1 MPVFRVFQ
9 RLGEV
14 SGDRVA
20 ACFLRIHNHH
30 TIVIGCNVTKH
41 RLPFTCGHCLALV
54 LLVRANIT
62 RLVYADMDEFYY
74 LSRMALVKDERHYD
88 KFDRAFSTYF
98 KGLEDLAGM
107 IASLIPDEF
116 LRREFEKSLTP
127 EELEKIKSLGGLE
140 KLIEAFKREVEEA
153 ARGEGDDKDKEGK
166 GKRGKGEEGKDRDGK
181 KRRGKRQWD
190 KRDYKAYDDNVELGT
205 RGMKI
210 AMRRLR
216 KLARTG
222 AEDEFDINT
231 TISKTAKNGG
241 LLDIIMR
248 PERRNTVKV
257 LLFLDNGGSMD
268 AHVKVCEELFSAAR
282 SEFKH
287 LETYYFHNFVYD
299 GVWKEHNR
307 RMNERL
313 DTFDILHKYAHDYK
327 VIFVGDATMAPYE
340 ITHAGG
346 SVEHWNEEAGAIW
359 MQRMMD
365 TYDKVIWINPTPH
378 DTWEYSTSVALTKK
392 LVDDQMYPLTIRGI
406 EEGMNYLTK

>member
-1 MPVFRVFQ
+1 MLINFFFTLKKERIPVSITE
-9 RLGEV
+9 LLHLL
-14 SGDRVA
+14 D
-20 ACFLRIHNHH
+20 
-30 TIVIGCNVTKH
+30 
-41 RLPFTCGHCLALV
+41 V
-54 LLVRANIT
+54 LKA
-62 RLVYADMDEFYY
+62 RLVYADIDEFYY

-88 KFDRAFSTYF
+88 KFDRAFSAYF
-98 KGLEDLAGM
+98 KGLDDLSSLL
-107 IASLIPDEF
+107 ASLIPDEY

-153 ARGEGDDKDKEGK
+153 ARGEGKEKDKEGK
-166 GKRGKGEEGKDRDGK
+166 GENGRGKEGEDRKGK

-205 RGMKI
+205 RGLKI
-210 AMRRLR
+210 SLRRLR
-216 KLARTG
+216 KLARQG
-222 AEDEFDINT
+222 ADDEFDIDS
-231 TISKTAKNGG
+231 TISKTAKSGG

-257 LLFLDNGGSMD
+257 LLLLDNGGSMD

-287 LETYYFHNFVYD
+287 LEVYYFHNFIYD

-307 RMNERL
+307 RMNERI
-313 DTFDILHKYAHDYK
+313 DTFDLLHKYTHDYK

-359 MQRMMD
+359 MQRFLD
-365 TYDKVIWINPTPH
+365 TFEKCIWINPTPQ
-378 DTWEYSTSVALTKK
+378 DTWEYSTSVSLIQK
-392 LVDDQMYPLTIRGI
+392 LVEDQMYPLTIAGI
-406 EEGMNYLTK
+406 EEGMNVLSK

>member
-1 MPVFRVFQ
+1 MLINFFLELKKARIPVSITE
-9 RLGEV
+9 LLHLL
-14 SGDRVA
+14 D
-20 ACFLRIHNHH
+20 
-30 TIVIGCNVTKH
+30 
-41 RLPFTCGHCLALV
+41 V
-54 LLVRANIT
+54 LKA
-62 RLVYADMDEFYY
+62 RLVYADMDDFYY
-74 LSRMALVKDERHYD
+74 LSSMALVKDERHYD
-88 KFDRAFSTYF
+88 KFDRAFGTYF
-98 KGLEDLAGM
+98 KGLEDLASM

-116 LRREFEKSLTP
+116 LRREFEKSLTK
-127 EELEKIKSLGGLE
+127 EDLEKIKSLGGLE

-153 ARGEGDDKDKEGK
+153 AREGNDKDKEGK
-166 GKRGKGEEGKDRDGK
+166 GEEGKGEGKGK
-181 KRRGKRQWD
+181 KRRGGGGKRSLD

-210 AMRRLR
+210 ALRRLR

-222 AEDEFDINT
+222 SDDEFDIDT
-231 TISKTAKNGG
+231 TIDKTAKNGG

-287 LETYYFHNFVYD
+287 LETFYFHNFIYD
-299 GVWKEHNR
+299 GVWKEHRR

-313 DTFDILHKYAHDYK
+313 DTFDILHKYTHEYK

-359 MQRMMD
+359 MQRVID
-365 TYDKVIWINPTPH
+365 TYDKVVWINPTPQ
-378 DTWEYSTSVALTKK
+378 DTWEYSTSVALAKR

-406 EEGMNYLTK
+406 EDGMNYLTK

>member
-1 MPVFRVFQ
+1 MLINFFFALKKARIPVSIT
-9 RLGEV
+9 E
-14 SGDRVA
+14 
-20 ACFLRIHNHH
+20 
-30 TIVIGCNVTKH
+30 
-41 RLPFTCGHCLALV
+41 
-54 LLVRANIT
+54 LLHLLEILKA
-62 RLVYADMDEFYY
+62 RLVYADIDEFYY
-74 LSRMALVKDERHYD
+74 MSRMALVKDERHYD

-98 KGLEDLAGM
+98 KGLEDLSSLL
-107 IASLIPDEF
+107 ASLIPDEY

-127 EELEKIKSLGGLE
+127 EELEKIQSLGGLE

-153 ARGEGDDKDKEGK
+153 ARGEGKEKDKEGK
-166 GKRGKGEEGKDRDGK
+166 GENGRGEEGNDRKGK

-205 RGMKI
+205 RGLKI
-210 AMRRLR
+210 SLRRLR
-216 KLARTG
+216 KLARQG
-222 AEDEFDINT
+222 AEDEFDIDN

-257 LLFLDNGGSMD
+257 LLMLDNGGSMD

-287 LETYYFHNFVYD
+287 LEVYYYHNFIYD

-307 RMNERL
+307 RMNERI
-313 DTFDILHKYAHDYK
+313 DTFDILHKYTHDYK

-359 MQRMMD
+359 MQRLLD
-365 TYDKVIWINPTPH
+365 TFEKVIWINPTPQ
-378 DTWEYSTSVALTKK
+378 DTWEYSTSVSLIQK
-392 LVDDQMYPLTIRGI
+392 LVEDKMYPLTIAGI
-406 EEGMNYLTK
+406 EEGMNHLSK

>member
-1 MPVFRVFQ
+1 MLINFF
-9 RLGEV
+9 
-14 SGDRVA
+14 
-20 ACFLRIHNHH
+20 
-30 TIVIGCNVTKH
+30 
-41 RLPFTCGHCLALV
+41 LALKKTRIPV
-54 LLVRANIT
+54 SITELLHLMDILKA

-88 KFDRAFSTYF
+88 KFDRAFGTYF
-98 KGLEDLAGM
+98 KGLEDLSSM
-107 IASLIPDEF
+107 IASLISDEF
-116 LRREFEKSLTP
+116 LRREFEKSLTK

-153 ARGEGDDKDKEGK
+153 ARGEKGDREQEGK
-166 GKRGKGEEGKDRDGK
+166 GRRGRGEQGDDRNGK
-181 KRRGKRQWD
+181 KRRGRRSWD
-190 KRDYKAYDDNVELGT
+190 RRDYKAYDDNVELGT
-205 RGMKI
+205 RGIKI
-210 AMRRLR
+210 ALRRLR

-222 AEDEFDINT
+222 AEDEFDIDN
-231 TISKTAKNGG
+231 TISKTARNGG

-287 LETYYFHNFVYD
+287 LETYYFHNFIYD
-299 GVWKEHNR
+299 GVWKEHRR
-307 RMNERL
+307 RMSERI

-340 ITHAGG
+340 ITHSGG

-359 MQRMMD
+359 VQRVMD
-365 TYDKVIWINPTPH
+365 VYDKVIWINPTPQ

-392 LVDDQMYPLTIRGI
+392 LVDDQMFPLTIRGI
-406 EEGMNYLTK
+406 ENGMNFLTK